1 MLDSS
6 GEQIAEVVEC
16 GSIEITAQCYRLH
29 DPPPLGSLVRVA
41 SGHRSV
47 YAIVFQIC
55 TQSLDPNRVPTAYG
69 KTEEELRRE
78 QPQIF
83 ELMRTQI
90 RAFLVGYREELQAIR
105 QVLPPQPPRIH
116 SFVYHCSPEEVREF
130 ASSLDFLRILFA
142 AARPP
147 VDELIIAACRW
158 VILAHGGN
166 QDYAIRVGKELCQ
179 LLRSDYDRLKSVLRR
194 ALTV

>member
-1 MLDSS
+1 MVDFSA
-6 GEQIAEVVEC
+6 GQIAEVIESS
-16 GSIEITAQCYRLH
+16 SIEIAAQCCRLRE
-29 DPPPLGSLVRVA
+29 PPPLGSLVRVVSA
-41 SGHRSV
+41 HGPL

-55 TQSLDPNRVPTAYG
+55 TQSLDPSRVPTAYG

-83 ELMRTQI
+83 ELLRTQI
-90 RAFLVGYREELQAIR
+90 RAFLVGYREGPQAIR
-105 QVLPPQPPRIH
+105 QMLPPQPPRIH

-130 ASSLDFLRILFA
+130 AASLDFLRILFA
-142 AARPP
+142 AAHPP

-158 VILAHGGN
+158 VILAQGGG
-166 QDYAIRVGKELCQ
+166 QEYAIRVGKELCQ
-179 LLRSDYDRLKSVLRR
+179 LLRSDYDRLKSIIRR